1 MSAQNKIISQVMSDG
16 VKVDKLRQSYGKN
29 CDP

>member
-1 MSAQNKIISQVMSDG
+1 MSVQNKIIRQVSNG
-16 VKVDKLRQSYGKN
+16 VKVDKLRQNYGKN